1 MAKIAQSTCTVCHVI
16 KPRTEMQQK
25 TKSEYS
31 GNSIGMNNKGTTSG
45 RLYNRQRKYWI
56 CNACAKNES
65 SNSGVWAWLLIG
77 AVGWMI
83 YAIVNS

>member
-31 GNSIGMNNKGTTSG
+31 GNSIGINKKGATSG
-45 RLYNRQRKYWI
+45 RVYNRQKSI
-56 CNACAKNES
+56 GFVTHVLKMKALVFGPGS
-65 SNSGVWAWLLIG
+65 SLAL
-77 AVGWMI
+77 
-83 YAIVNS
+83 

>member
-31 GNSIGMNNKGTTSG
+31 GNSIGINKKGATSG
-45 RLYNRQRKYWI
+45 RVYNRQKKYWI
-56 CNACAKNES
+56 CNTCAKNES
-65 SNSGVWAWLLIG
+65 PGFWTWFIIGV
-77 AVGWMI
+77 VGCL
-83 YAIVNS
+83 AIVVFNS